1 MGCLRY
7 VKEFFV
13 SDYRERV
20 GVLVLRDGDVLFVQQ
35 YRFLL
40 DRLTWKIRDD
50 GVDDGETPN

>member
-40 DRLTWKIRDD
+40 DRLTWKIPDD

>member
-1 MGCLRY
+1 MGCFRY

-20 GVLVLRDGDVLFVQQ
+20 GVLVLRDGDVLLVQE

-50 GVDDGETPN
+50 GVDDGETSN